1 MTVTE
6 YLNQVALLDSK
17 IRCTERLLEE
27 ARELAYFS
35 GGGIDYSKI
44 QVDHSAN
51 NNQMDKIIDVA
62 DLTADYRKQLTEMHL
77 LKRQIVERIN
87 RITDD
92 RYHRLLVLKYI
103 ERHTL
108 EQVSREMRYNYDYV
122 RELHSKALKAFYK
135 NNQDIVETPH
145 KNPQTYTRNSD
156 NMIE

>member
-17 IRCTERLLEE
+17 IKCTERLLKE
-27 ARELAYFS
+27 ARDLAYYG
-35 GGGIDYSKI
+35 GGGIDYSSI
-44 QVDHSAN
+44 QVDHSSN
-51 NNQMDKIIDVA
+51 NNQMDKIINVA
-62 DLTADYRKQLTEMHL
+62 DLTSDYRKQLTELHL

-108 EQVSREMRYNYDYV
+108 EQISREMRYNYDYV
-122 RELHSKALKAFYK
+122 RELHSRSLKAFYK
-135 NNQDIVETPH
+135 SNQDIVE
-145 KNPQTYTRNSD
+145 KNTQKPTDKHN
-156 NMIE
+156 I